1 MEISEE
7 NINETIEL
15 QNWVKYGYQK
25 AAEILQV
32 SEWKSRLI
40 FKLLNQ
46 KNKKEIK
53 QRKIHDKRF
62 SQQR

>member
-1 MEISEE
+1 MEIFEE
-7 NINETIEL
+7 NIKETIEL

-40 FKLLNQ
+40 FKL
-46 KNKKEIK
+46 
-53 QRKIHDKRF
+53 
-62 SQQR
+62 